1 MGSKY
6 PLDPQYEGLG
16 STIDNIPLKNIA
28 NELEPQ
34 IRQAPYLLPDSGE
47 SDAPYQIILRTGD
60 VIIEYSDL
68 EADTSMRAEARRRR
82 WRVSSEDL
90 MQNSPYFRALL
101 DPEKFSEGRQLMQ
114 QKTMH
119 RELPTPEPMNGVSF
133 DEQSAEVSY
142 LPVVILPS
150 KHLSPRLGL
159 DAIKLF
165 LEILSFNSFDEEQKG
180 SFDAEL
186 KFMPVSLIARLL
198 ELADAFNSP
207 HIVQESLKRVSYAF
221 GKGKYSPT
229 KFDSVLLKLSE
240 DRIRQTIFVARTLDE
255 PIIFRVMTHALIVLG
270 SKSWENG
277 VEPPDSPTFH
287 WRYFSG
293 GIEEELYYRR
303 QCVLNTITDLQAYF
317 LRVYGAL
324 EDPEPPKPFLPRQP
338 LAPATHQPRPF
349 QCRYGFGN
357 SSACD
362 AFHLGQ
368 MTRFFSLRTKTI
380 FLGSTLIDPDFALD
394 FTSDSD
400 SAPDH
405 PPAPPTDITTI
416 IASLKQ
422 CPDYQIDPS
431 HIGCGVRRRFLPPL
445 DCIERFIGDS
455 RGLLGIDPQTWDGG
469 PKWPHPSTSW
479 ANRAL
484 PRAHVID
491 IRISK
496 ISAIPVLT
504 RGATRPSFT
513 SQDENARFLFTA
525 KKRNWEA

>member
-1 MGSKY
+1 MGSEY
-6 PLDPQYEGLG
+6 TPNPQNEGLR
-16 STIDNIPLKNIA
+16 STIENMPIKDPTGSLEMIA
-28 NELEPQ
+28 Q
-34 IRQAPYLLPDSGE
+34 TRQAADMLPDIDE
-47 SDAPYQIILRTGD
+47 SDALYRVILRTGD
-60 VIIEYSDL
+60 VVIEYLDPDS
-68 EADTSMRAEARRRR
+68 DTSTRSEARHRR

-90 MQNSPYFRALL
+90 MRSSPYFRALL
-101 DPEKFSEGRQLMQ
+101 DPDKFSEGKQLMQ
-114 QKTMH
+114 QKMMH
-119 RELPTPEPMNGVSF
+119 RDLLAPEPVNGASL
-133 DEQSAEVSY
+133 DEQSPKMSY

-150 KHLSPRLGL
+150 KHFSPRLGL

-165 LEILSFNSFDEEQKG
+165 LEILSFKSFDEEQKG

-186 KFMPVSLIARLL
+186 KFLPVSLIARVL

-207 HIVQESLKRVSYAF
+207 RVVQESLKRVGYAF
-221 GKGKYSPT
+221 GKGKYSYT
-229 KFDSVLLKLSE
+229 KFDSALLKLSE

-255 PIIFRVMTHALIVLG
+255 PNIFRVMTHALIILG
-270 SKSWENG
+270 SRSWAEG
-277 VEPPDSPTFH
+277 VEPPESPSLH

-303 QCVLNTITDLQAYF
+303 QCILNTISDLQAYF

-380 FLGSTLIDPDFALD
+380 FLGSMLIDSSFAPD
-394 FTSDSD
+394 SDSD
-400 SAPDH
+400 SE
-405 PPAPPTDITTI
+405 PPSEPPKDITAI

-422 CPDYQIDPS
+422 CPDYQIDPN

-445 DCIERFIGDS
+445 DCIERFVGDG
-455 RGLLGIDPQTWDGG
+455 RGLLGIDYQTWDSGQT
-469 PKWPHPSTSW
+469 WPLTSTSW
-479 ANRAL
+479 ANRAI
-484 PRAHVID
+484 PRARVID

-504 RGATRPSFT
+504 RGAARPVFT
-513 SQDENARFLFTA
+513 SQEENARFLFTA